1 MSLTI
6 SSSLTAGIFWLAYFA
21 SLARSDLSDIS
32 TIKYNHTG
40 TPFDIDGNTRG
51 YMDDLKMD
59 KKFFFNWG
67 KTRINLT
74 EYLIQHNRNNSHW
87 SNVISIDEP
96 EDKEVFERYHDKQG
110 EDFLDEM
117 IRELDDKVQN
127 DFPLKFRIVYELYGN
142 TTNKTDR
149 IYHSFD
155 KMMRVRNLIVK
166 DFEQFAERRILKL
179 PIMQKRYFRS
189 LFFYNCNLENINE
202 LRHYIRSYFK
212 LEDDI
217 DEDMKVQQKNLRKI
231 QAAVLDAI
239 HNQYYLDLQKELETR
254 YLHNN
259 MTSFDYTRPYVQN
272 YKTKYHYD
280 YSYRTKT
287 TRPSITTTTATGQ
300 SIIKHTLRAGTE
312 HIRLY
317 TPLRAGLQDQ
327 VSLRLQLQDQVS
339 SSIHYEQG
347 LNTFDYTRRYVQ
359 DYKTKYHYDYSYR
372 TKYHQAYTTSRD

>member
-40 TPFDIDGNTRG
+40 TPFDIGGNTRG

-127 DFPLKFRIVYELYGN
+127 DFPLKFRIVYEL
-142 TTNKTDR
+142 
-149 IYHSFD
+149 
-155 KMMRVRNLIVK
+155 
-166 DFEQFAERRILKL
+166 
-179 PIMQKRYFRS
+179 
-189 LFFYNCNLENINE
+189 
-202 LRHYIRSYFK
+202 
-212 LEDDI
+212 
-217 DEDMKVQQKNLRKI
+217 
-231 QAAVLDAI
+231 
-239 HNQYYLDLQKELETR
+239 
-254 YLHNN
+254 
-259 MTSFDYTRPYVQN
+259 
-272 YKTKYHYD
+272 
-280 YSYRTKT
+280 
-287 TRPSITTTTATGQ
+287 
-300 SIIKHTLRAGTE
+300 
-312 HIRLY
+312 
-317 TPLRAGLQDQ
+317 
-327 VSLRLQLQDQVS
+327 
-339 SSIHYEQG
+339 
-347 LNTFDYTRRYVQ
+347 
-359 DYKTKYHYDYSYR
+359 
-372 TKYHQAYTTSRD
+372 